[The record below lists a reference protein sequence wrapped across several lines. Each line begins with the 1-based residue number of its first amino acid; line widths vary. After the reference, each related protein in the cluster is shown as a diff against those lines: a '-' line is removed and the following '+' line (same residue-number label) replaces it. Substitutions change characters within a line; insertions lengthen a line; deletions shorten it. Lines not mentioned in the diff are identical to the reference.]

1 MKMLSQLRLV
11 DWIILCL
18 ALSVIG
24 GILDTLASVA
34 IDIAA
39 LGDSSFYRSKPILD
53 LLATDLIYTILGCLF
68 VNALGALFLVSIFA
82 WKRRHRA
89 S

>member
-1 MKMLSQLRLV
+1 MKIISQLRLV

-34 IDIAA
+34 IDIAV
-39 LGDSSFYRSKPILD
+39 LGELPSYPIA
-53 LLATDLIYTILGCLF
+53 LLAMELIYTILGCLF
-68 VNALGALFLVSIFA
+68 VNALGALFFVCFFA
-82 WKRRHRA
+82 IKRRSRA